1 MENREELASRLRE
14 EIPEGL
20 RAVVSYETTT
30 DVFQDS
36 GRYELLYVDSEVGE
50 TGVETDVGAVMASTG
65 MESLGR
71 TIREHRDGHENLVSV
86 VKTFTEVTEVY
97 FFLGAGEGIALVLDP
112 EVFVSGSPLMDVCLD
127 VLDLDYRES

>member
-1 MENREELASRLRE
+1 MENREELAERLQA

-36 GRYELLYVDSEVGE
+36 GQYQLLYLESDTEE
-50 TGVETDVGAVMASTG
+50 TNSRETDAEAVMASTG

-71 TIREHRDGHENLVSV
+71 TIREHRDGHEELVSV
-86 VKTFTEVTEVY
+86 VKTFAEVTEVY
-97 FFLGAGEGIALVLDP
+97 FFLGEGEGVALALDP
-112 EVFVSGSPLMDVCLD
+112 DVFISGSPLMDACLD
-127 VLDLDYRES
+127 VLDLD